1 MSWRTVIVQGRC
13 KLDHC
18 MGYMGSAGKRNK
30 TCIPGRVVYML
41 LFAKTIVAHNY
52 QVLDIETSERKRL
65 DGEFRVLID
74 EDMCEII

>member
-1 MSWRTVIVQGRC
+1 
-13 KLDHC
+13 
-18 MGYMGSAGKRNK
+18 
-30 TCIPGRVVYML
+30 ML